1 VQTAVLEVYQ
11 PALFPSCGPNSATP
25 LRCTSRSVSPP
36 AWRRHGQES
45 GQQLPTR
52 PPAPLA
58 RAGADPVAEL
68 LTAAALPPV
77 VHEQMRRIAGPASSH
92 HGKRSKL
99 FREFIQD
106 WLSSFNRFAF
116 RVEDQQAMSEQT
128 TRGAVSDYE
137 IIGGGSAV
145 SAVVNDFYG
154 RVLGDSQLAPY
165 FEEVDLA
172 RLKRH
177 QVLLVTKLL
186 GGPDHYTGRP
196 LDEAHDGL
204 GITHD
209 DLAAVVS
216 HFAAAMKAAGAADD
230 IVLRAVAGVAA
241 NEPDIVEAGS
251 SVT

>member
-1 VQTAVLEVYQ
+1 MT
-11 PALFPSCGPNSATP
+11 
-25 LRCTSRSVSPP
+25 
-36 AWRRHGQES
+36 
-45 GQQLPTR
+45 
-52 PPAPLA
+52 

-68 LTAAALPPV
+68 LTAAALPHF
-77 VHEQMRRIAGPASSH
+77 VHEQVRRIAGPASSH
-92 HGKRSKL
+92 HGKRSNFSGSPYTIGYL
-99 FREFIQD
+99 AVTVS
-106 WLSSFNRFAF
+106 LLG
-116 RVEDQQAMSEQT
+116 VEDQQAMSEQT

-186 GGPDHYTGRP
+186 GGPDNYTGRP

-209 DLAAVVS
+209 HLAAVVS

-241 NEPDIVEAGS
+241 NEPDIVEAGRL
-251 SVT
+251 

>member
-1 VQTAVLEVYQ
+1 
-11 PALFPSCGPNSATP
+11 
-25 LRCTSRSVSPP
+25 
-36 AWRRHGQES
+36 
-45 GQQLPTR
+45 
-52 PPAPLA
+52 
-58 RAGADPVAEL
+58 
-68 LTAAALPPV
+68 
-77 VHEQMRRIAGPASSH
+77 
-92 HGKRSKL
+92 
-99 FREFIQD
+99 
-106 WLSSFNRFAF
+106 
-116 RVEDQQAMSEQT
+116 
-128 TRGAVSDYE
+128 VSDYE

-145 SAVVNDFYG
+145 SAVVNDFCG

-186 GGPDHYTGRP
+186 GGPDNYTCRP

-230 IVLRAVAGVAA
+230 IVLRAVRGL
-241 NEPDIVEAGS
+241 PPTSPTS
-251 SVT
+251 SRRGRP

>member
-1 VQTAVLEVYQ
+1 
-11 PALFPSCGPNSATP
+11 
-25 LRCTSRSVSPP
+25 
-36 AWRRHGQES
+36 
-45 GQQLPTR
+45 
-52 PPAPLA
+52 
-58 RAGADPVAEL
+58 
-68 LTAAALPPV
+68 
-77 VHEQMRRIAGPASSH
+77 
-92 HGKRSKL
+92 
-99 FREFIQD
+99 
-106 WLSSFNRFAF
+106 
-116 RVEDQQAMSEQT
+116 VEDQQAMSEQT
-128 TRGAVSDYE
+128 TPGAVSDYE

-186 GGPDHYTGRP
+186 GGPDNYTSRP
-196 LDEAHDGL
+196 LNEAHDGL